1 MALPVPTL
9 CKTKKLIFAVSI
21 FDKFIVFTTPFEG
34 SEGVLKDLYAVNL
47 PFFSLNKIKSVKVP
61 PMSIASLVI
70 I

>member
-1 MALPVPTL
+1 M
-9 CKTKKLIFAVSI
+9 SI
-21 FDKFIVFTTPFEG
+21 FDKFIVFTTPLEG